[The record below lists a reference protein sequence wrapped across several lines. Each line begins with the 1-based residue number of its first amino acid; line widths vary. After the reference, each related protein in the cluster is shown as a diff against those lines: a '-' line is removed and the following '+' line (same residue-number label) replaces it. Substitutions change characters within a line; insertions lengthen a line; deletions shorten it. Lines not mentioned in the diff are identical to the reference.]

1 MVTYEVVYE
10 TTLPPWRLG
19 YESIEAENQ
28 ADLRKKFQT
37 KHEAAHIM
45 QTCEKKLEGSSN

>member
-19 YESIEAENQ
+19 YEAIEAEDQ
-28 ADLRKKFQT
+28 ADLEKKFRT
-37 KHEAAHIM
+37 KHEAAHM
-45 QTCEKKLEGSSN
+45 RQYSERKLEGSSN